1 MYNGTLVKKV
11 RQQIKPIVDT
21 ILKNSRKELL
31 EYWHFMKVPNCSKT
45 AQLYLNINKLYT
57 ICQISSD
64 QTTMHYADADDII
77 LLDKYRGIDGGIK
90 IRFRD
95 FVQHVLPTILCE
107 NYTVAQRYLK
117 EIYNENM

>member
-31 EYWHFMKVPNCSKT
+31 EYWHFIKAPNCGKT
-45 AQLYLNINKLYT
+45 AQLYLNINKLHA

-77 LLDKYRGIDGGIK
+77 LLDKYRGTHGGIK
-90 IRFRD
+90 ILFRD
-95 FVQHVLPTILCE
+95 FVQYVLPTILCE